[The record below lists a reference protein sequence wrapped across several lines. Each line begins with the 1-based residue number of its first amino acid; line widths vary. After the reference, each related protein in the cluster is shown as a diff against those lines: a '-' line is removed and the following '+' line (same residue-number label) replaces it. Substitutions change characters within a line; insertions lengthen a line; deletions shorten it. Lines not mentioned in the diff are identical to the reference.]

1 MEHLNENEELYRAWI
16 GTKNQDEYIKKMRTG
31 GFNWVAFFL
40 SDLLLITRKM
50 FVESIALICIVFLV
64 STVMGIIG
72 VPEIAYRIVGIMLS
86 VGVGLS
92 YYHLYRWNIKRKIEK
107 YKRKG
112 LSYEEQLEVARKQ
125 GGDKVTVAVLL
136 VLLFDLVL
144 AGVLT
149 WGMIGTLN
157 LIYDAN
163 NNTRYESNYN
173 ANCNDTISKK
183 NDSNYND
190 NDYNYNYNYN
200 YNNNN
205 NDYLNNNY
213 NQSTYSNN
221 TNSANQKTWKLDSF
235 NLTYN
240 GNDWTETTMDNYKVL
255 RYKNTDCCIAYVSS
269 EKNEIGLAGVKNKSF
284 QDSFEQRVKQQ
295 LESADKNLNY
305 SYSYWED
312 WDDNVCL
319 CKVECSYHDDDYS
332 NYGYITYYYYF
343 SNTKVYCLMTT
354 EPKSDA
360 SFMTDSREVIETIKN
375 NSQI

>member
-72 VPEIAYRIVGIMLS
+72 VPDIAYNIVGIMLS

-144 AGVLT
+144 VGMLT
-149 WGMIGTLN
+149 LGMSATLN

-163 NNTRYESNYN
+163 NSVSNNTSYESSYRTEY
-173 ANCNDTISKK
+173 NDTNNKE
-183 NDSNYND
+183 ND
-190 NDYNYNYNYN
+190 NSYDYNYS
-200 YNNNN
+200 NNN
-205 NDYLNNNY
+205 NDYLNNDNT
-213 NQSTYSNN
+213 QSTYSNN
-221 TNSANQKTWKLDSF
+221 TNNSNNKSWNLDSF
-235 NLTYN
+235 SLTYN
-240 GNDWTETTMDNYKVL
+240 ANDWKEMTHENYRVL
-255 RYKNTDCCIAYVSS
+255 KYKNTENYIAYIGS
-269 EKNEIGLAGVKNKSF
+269 EKNDIGLSGVKNKSF
-284 QDSFEQRVKQQ
+284 QNSFEQKVKQQ

-305 SYSYWED
+305 SYSSWED

-343 SNTKVYCLMTT
+343 SNTKMYCLMTT
-354 EPKSDA
+354 EPQSDV

>member
-1 MEHLNENEELYRAWI
+1 MEHLNENEEIYRAWI

-50 FVESIALICIVFLV
+50 FVESVALICIVFLV

-72 VPEIAYRIVGIMLS
+72 VPDIAYNIVGIMLS

-144 AGVLT
+144 AGLLT
-149 WGMIGTLN
+149 LGMSATLN

-163 NNTRYESNYN
+163 NSVSNNTSYESSYRKEY
-173 ANCNDTISKK
+173 NDTNNKE
-183 NDSNYND
+183 ND
-190 NDYNYNYNYN
+190 NSYDYNYS
-200 YNNNN
+200 NNN
-205 NDYLNNNY
+205 NDYLNNDN

-221 TNSANQKTWKLDSF
+221 TNSANKKTWNLDSF
-235 NLTYN
+235 SLTYN
-240 GNDWTETTMDNYKVL
+240 ANDWKETTQENYKVL
-255 RYKNTDCCIAYVSS
+255 KYKNTECCIAYIGS
-269 EKNEIGLAGVKNKSF
+269 EKNDIGLSGVKNKSF
-284 QDSFEQRVKQQ
+284 QDSFEQKVKQQ
-295 LESADKNLNY
+295 LEAADKNLNY
-305 SYSYWED
+305 SYWED
-312 WDDNVCL
+312 LDDNVCL
-319 CKVECSYHDDDYS
+319 CKVECSYHDEDYS

-343 SNTKVYCLMTT
+343 SNTKMYCLMTT
-354 EPKSDA
+354 EPQSDT

>member
-40 SDLLLITRKM
+40 SDLLFITRKM
-50 FVESIALICIVFLV
+50 FVESIALICIAFLV

-136 VLLFDLVL
+136 VLLFDLIL
-144 AGVLT
+144 AGLLT

-163 NNTRYESNYN
+163 NSVNNTRYESTYNTNYN
-173 ANCNDTISKK
+173 DDTISKK

-190 NDYNYNYNYN
+190 NDY
-200 YNNNN
+200 
-205 NDYLNNNY
+205 LNNN
-213 NQSTYSNN
+213 
-221 TNSANQKTWKLDSF
+221 L
-235 NLTYN
+235 NLLI
-240 GNDWTETTMDNYKVL
+240 KV
-255 RYKNTDCCIAYVSS
+255 
-269 EKNEIGLAGVKNKSF
+269 
-284 QDSFEQRVKQQ
+284 
-295 LESADKNLNY
+295 
-305 SYSYWED
+305 
-312 WDDNVCL
+312 
-319 CKVECSYHDDDYS
+319 
-332 NYGYITYYYYF
+332 
-343 SNTKVYCLMTT
+343 
-354 EPKSDA
+354 
-360 SFMTDSREVIETIKN
+360 
-375 NSQI
+375 

>member
-1 MEHLNENEELYRAWI
+1 MKMKNFIEL
-16 GTKNQDEYIKKMRTG
+16 GLEQKNQDEYIKKMRTG

-72 VPEIAYRIVGIMLS
+72 VPDIAYNIVGIMLS

-144 AGVLT
+144 AGMLT
-149 WGMIGTLN
+149 LGMSATLN

-163 NNTRYESNYN
+163 NSVSNNTSYESSYRTEY
-173 ANCNDTISKK
+173 NDTNNKE
-183 NDSNYND
+183 ND
-190 NDYNYNYNYN
+190 NSYDYNYS
-200 YNNNN
+200 NNN
-205 NDYLNNNY
+205 NDYLNNDNT
-213 NQSTYSNN
+213 QSTYSNN
-221 TNSANQKTWKLDSF
+221 TNNSNNKSWNLDSF
-235 NLTYN
+235 SLTYN
-240 GNDWTETTMDNYKVL
+240 ANDWKEMTHENYRVL
-255 RYKNTDCCIAYVSS
+255 KYKNTENYISYIGS
-269 EKNEIGLAGVKNKSF
+269 EKNDIGLSGVKNKSF
-284 QDSFEQRVKQQ
+284 QNSFEQKVKQQ

-305 SYSYWED
+305 SYSSWED
-312 WDDNVCL
+312 WYDNVCL
-319 CKVECSYHDDDYS
+319 CK
-332 NYGYITYYYYF
+332 F
-343 SNTKVYCLMTT
+343 
-354 EPKSDA
+354 
-360 SFMTDSREVIETIKN
+360 
-375 NSQI
+375 